1 VSTIPFYHADE
12 ATEAIKPV
20 MGRHYRSDTKEGS
33 VGFLKSLWV
42 SARWCQWIEPCE
54 GAVGEGKGVYFFVN
68 HNKLGRPPMK
78 LKEVKPAVGNA
89 KMGMLVG
96 HS

>member
-1 VSTIPFYHADE
+1 MSTIPFYHADE
-12 ATEAIKPV
+12 ATEAIKPI
-20 MGRHYRSDTKEGS
+20 MGRHYRSDTKDGS
-33 VGFLKSLWV
+33 IGFLKSLWV

-68 HNKLGRPPMK
+68 RNKLGRSPMK

-89 KMGMLVG
+89 KMGMMVG
-96 HS
+96 PS